1 VAKFRRFA
9 GGNIR
14 VRRGLLAILP
24 VFIGITVFL
33 SPLGFEGS
41 KPADRRGP
49 AAEPGAPDSRE
60 LSAARYLLG
69 SGDPPENRDMPAA
82 RNLPGSRNP
91 PENRGPSEN
100 RKIPE
105 DRNLEYKEQATALLA
120 RMNDEEA
127 LAQTFMLGWVG
138 AEPSPLIMDWIRD
151 RHIGGVKI
159 FGWNTEDTTK
169 LARTVGEL
177 QRASL
182 EGKYG
187 LPLLVATDQ
196 EGGWIRHVKGAT
208 SETPGNMAIGA
219 SGYPQDAYRA
229 GYYIGRELAAL
240 GINMN
245 FAPTVDLFTNRDSS
259 LIGPRAFSS
268 DPTQAGILGAAF
280 MKGQMTAGIIPTA
293 KHYPGHGDTDLDS
306 HGVLPQINT
315 PFEVL
320 WERELVPYR
329 ILFREGLPAVMSGHL
344 AFPRTKS
351 AAAPASLS
359 PYFLQEILRDQMG
372 FHGLVITDDL
382 MMNGATAY
390 AGSLSM
396 AAKQAL
402 LAGNDIVMLS
412 RTPSLTEPIW
422 TALAQAMKEEPE
434 FRDRVWDAAR
444 RVLEVKFRYLQEES
458 YLPALDKLDSELPN
472 QEGAAFFLDL
482 AVRSV
487 TMLRGEI
494 LPRGGGGRILLA
506 GQYEDFFRAGKAA
519 YPEAVNYWYSEER
532 GIPDFLWF
540 IRNIDTLVFCL
551 SNREG
556 LQFLR
561 SIEKLGKRVIVLSV
575 LNPVYLES
583 VPWVDGAV
591 AVYSYAPESFTA
603 AFSVLSGR
611 IPPGGRPPY
620 E

>member
-1 VAKFRRFA
+1 
-9 GGNIR
+9 
-14 VRRGLLAILP
+14 
-24 VFIGITVFL
+24 VFL
-33 SPLGFEGS
+33 SPLGFDAPGWAGPEGQQA
-41 KPADRRGP
+41 P
-49 AAEPGAPDSRE
+49 ELTPDSP
-60 LSAARYLLG
+60 A
-69 SGDPPENRDMPAA
+69 PPETG
-82 RNLPGSRNP
+82 PGSP
-91 PENRGPSEN
+91 ALPESGQFG
-100 RKIPE
+100 
-105 DRNLEYKEQATALLA
+105 EQALAVLA
-120 RMNDEEA
+120 RMSDEEA

-138 AEPSPLIMDWIRD
+138 AEPSPLIMDWIQD

-159 FGWNTEDTTK
+159 FGWNTGDTHR

-177 QRASL
+177 QKASL

-187 LPLLVATDQ
+187 IPLLVATDQ

-229 GYYIGRELAAL
+229 GYYIGRELAVL

-245 FAPTVDLFTNRDSS
+245 FAPTVDLFTNRSSS
-259 LIGPRAFSS
+259 LIGPRAFGS

-280 MKGQMTAGIIPTA
+280 MKGQMAAGVIPTA

-306 HGVLPQINT
+306 HGVLPRIET

-344 AFPRTKS
+344 AFPQTQS

-359 PYFLQEILRDQMG
+359 PYFLKEVLRDQMG
-372 FHGLVITDDL
+372 FRGLVITDDL
-382 MMNGATAY
+382 MMNGATTY
-390 AGSLSM
+390 AGSLSK

-412 RTPSLTEPIW
+412 KTPSLTEPVW
-422 TALAQAMKEEPE
+422 TALVQAMKEEPE
-434 FRDRVWDAAR
+434 FRDRVRDAAR
-444 RVLEVKFRYLQEES
+444 RVLEVKFRHLKEGG
-458 YLPALDKLDSELPN
+458 YLPDLEKLDSELPS

-487 TMLRGEI
+487 TMLRGEA
-494 LPRGGGGRILLA
+494 LPEGEGGRLLLA

-532 GIPDFLWF
+532 GINDFLWF
-540 IRNIDTLVFCL
+540 VRNSDTVIFCL
-551 SNREG
+551 SDKEDLR
-556 LQFLR
+556 FLR
-561 SIEKLGKRVIVLSV
+561 NIESLGKRVIVLSV

-603 AFSVLSGR
+603 AFSVLAGR
-611 IPPGGRPPY
+611 IPAEGRLPY
-620 E
+620 R